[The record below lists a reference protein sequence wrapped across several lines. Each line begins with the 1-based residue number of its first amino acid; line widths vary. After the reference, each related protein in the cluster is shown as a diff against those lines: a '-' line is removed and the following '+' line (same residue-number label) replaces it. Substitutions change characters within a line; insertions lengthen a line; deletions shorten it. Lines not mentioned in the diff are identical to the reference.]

1 MKTLRLIILLTSIF
15 VTNTFAQIDHSSWDE
30 LLKSHVKNGKVDYKG
45 FINDSDKLDS
55 YLELISTNAPN
66 KKWEKAEKLAY
77 WINAYNAY
85 TIKLIIDNYP
95 LESIQDLHPTIKIPG
110 ISTVWHKEFFQIG
123 GEDCSLNE
131 IEHKI
136 LRKQFDEP
144 RIHFAI
150 NCASVSCPDL
160 WNEAFVAEK
169 IEEQLAERAKVFIND
184 STKNKISNT
193 SIEISRIFSWFKKDF
208 TKKGSLI
215 SYLNRYAKVKI
226 SEDADVDYMEYN
238 WSLNE

>member
-1 MKTLRLIILLTSIF
+1 MKTFRLIILMTSLF
-15 VTNTFAQIDHSSWDE
+15 FSNTFAQTDHSSWDQ
-30 LLKSHVKNGKVDYKG
+30 LLKTHVKNGKVDYKG
-45 FINDSDKLDS
+45 FIKDTDKLDG
-55 YLELISTNAPN
+55 YLALISNQAPE
-66 KKWEKAEKLAY
+66 KKWSEEEKLAY

-85 TIKLIIDNYP
+85 TIKLIVENYP

-110 ISTVWHKEFFQIG
+110 VSTVWHKEFFQIAG
-123 GEDCSLNE
+123 KDCSLNE

-136 LRKQFDEP
+136 LRKKFDEP

-150 NCASVSCPDL
+150 NCASFSCPDL

-169 IEEQLAERAKVFIND
+169 MEAQLTARAEAFINN
-184 STKNKISNT
+184 STKNKINSNA
-193 SIEISRIFSWFKKDF
+193 IEISRIFSWFKKDF

-215 SYLNRYAKVKI
+215 AYLNRYAKVKI
-226 SEDADVDYMEYN
+226 NEDADIDYLDYD